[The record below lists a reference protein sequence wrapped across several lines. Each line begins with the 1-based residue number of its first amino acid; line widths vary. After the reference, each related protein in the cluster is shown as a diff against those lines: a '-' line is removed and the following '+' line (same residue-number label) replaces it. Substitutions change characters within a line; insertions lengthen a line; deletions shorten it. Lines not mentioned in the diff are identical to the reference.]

1 MAIVK
6 IENERW
12 SDGSGNVVVDIHVES
27 TSDLPALGA
36 SIGVGKKIIQTSIAS
51 TKDGTF
57 YKLHTDGKWYK
68 QDGSGDSVT
77 PSEG

>member
-1 MAIVK
+1 MIIR
-6 IENERW
+6 IEGERFR
-12 SDGSGNVVVDIHVES
+12 DGSGNAVVDIHVES
-27 TSDLPALGA
+27 TSNLPALGTN
-36 SIGVGKKIIQTSIAS
+36 IGMNTKVAATSYAT

-57 YKLHTDGKWYK
+57 YKLHTNGKWYK